1 MKFEEHRALTN
12 PRSSTQALTHAFV
25 DQAYTL
31 AREAD
36 RALTLDAWRRFATPL
51 AAEQPDEMRSPGV
64 MVVLRNELIRGLAT
78 FRWKHDADHMRFLA
92 ARDIVIMDRA
102 RKERVSQEL
111 LGGLI
116 EIAIRDH
123 CARVRAELPRS
134 SAWLD
139 PMWSDPEGSI
149 YRLPIECIR
158 LSPDIRTPADDGTVV
173 TLHLP

>member
-1 MKFEEHRALTN
+1 LTD
-12 PRSSTQALTHAFV
+12 PHSRTQALTHAFV

-36 RALTLDAWRRFATPL
+36 HTLTLDAWRRFATPL
-51 AAEQPDEMRSPGV
+51 AAELPTEMRAPGV
-64 MVVLRNELIRGLAT
+64 MLVLRKDLIRGLAT
-78 FRWKHDADHMRFLA
+78 FRWKPDVDGARLLA

-102 RKERVSQEL
+102 RKERVSQDL

-116 EIAIRDH
+116 EIALRDH
-123 CARVRAELPRS
+123 CSRVHAELPRS

-139 PMWSDPEGSI
+139 TMWSDPEGSI

-173 TLHLP
+173 TLHLS